1 MKCTVNWHFIIS
13 QSKRGQ
19 REKDKSGYT
28 IKSSWSIVCVSKRG
42 RIIIDTRSRRLII
55 FKCQVTSLWTS
66 LVNLRH
72 CSICDE
78 YYLIIFITQWSP
90 APCKHHHSALLMT
103 TFRAGISSFPQT
115 AIVHLNFLFDATRFA
130 IAVQRCHAISET
142 ADVIVP
148 WDCPI

>member
-1 MKCTVNWHFIIS
+1 MIDFVYVYMCVYV
-13 QSKRGQ
+13 RAC
-19 REKDKSGYT
+19 
-28 IKSSWSIVCVSKRG
+28 VCVCVCVRESEWG
-42 RIIIDTRSRRLII
+42 SIIMDTRSRRLIV
-55 FKCQVTSLWTS
+55 FKCQMTSLRTS

-90 APCKHHHSALLMT
+90 APCKYHHSALLMT
-103 TFRAGISSFPQT
+103 TFCAGISSFPQT
-115 AIVHLNFLFDATRFA
+115 TIVHLNFFDATRFA